1 MWAKDNEIL
10 MIKFVIGIDEAG
22 RGPLAGP
29 IVAAAVLNTHSL
41 VDKKILSRA
50 QDSKKLS
57 AQAREDLFL
66 PMIQNMLWAVRVF
79 DNKFIDKYGIQKA
92 NILLVYELSRDLL
105 KQVNGQAVVL
115 ADYVGGAERV
125 LPQINFFKN
134 GESQHQEIAA
144 ASIIAKVYRDKLM
157 NSLDKSFPDYAFA
170 LHKGYGTKRH
180 YENLKKFG
188 PSPIHRQ
195 SFLKNYDFFKTS

>member
-1 MWAKDNEIL
+1 MTKYI
-10 MIKFVIGIDEAG
+10 IGIDEAG

-29 IVAAAVLNTHSL
+29 IVAAAVLNRHSL
-41 VDKKILSRA
+41 SDEQILNRA
-50 QDSKKLS
+50 EDSKKMS
-57 AQAREDLFL
+57 PQAREELFL
-66 PMIQNMLWAVRVF
+66 PIINNMIWAVRVF

-105 KQVNGQAVVL
+105 QKSKRLAVVL
-115 ADYVGGAERV
+115 ADYVGGAEKL
-125 LPQINFFKN
+125 LPQINFYKQ

-144 ASIIAKVYRDKLM
+144 ASVVAKVYRDKLM
-157 NSLDKSFPDYAFA
+157 MSLDKSFPHYDFA

-195 SFLKNYDFFKTS
+195 SFLKNYYFS

>member
-1 MWAKDNEIL
+1 MTKYI
-10 MIKFVIGIDEAG
+10 IGIDEAG

-29 IVAAAVLNTHSL
+29 IVAAAVLNTGSL
-41 VDKKILSRA
+41 ADQKVLESA
-50 QDSKKLS
+50 EDSKKLR
-57 AQAREDLFL
+57 AQVREELFL
-66 PMIQNMLWAVRVF
+66 PMIQNMLWAVRIF

-105 KQVNGQAVVL
+105 KQAKGQAVVL
-115 ADYVGGAERV
+115 SDYVGGAARV
-125 LPQINFFKN
+125 LPQINFFKH

-157 NSLDKSFPDYAFA
+157 NSLDKSFPNYDFA

-180 YENLKKFG
+180 YENIKKFG